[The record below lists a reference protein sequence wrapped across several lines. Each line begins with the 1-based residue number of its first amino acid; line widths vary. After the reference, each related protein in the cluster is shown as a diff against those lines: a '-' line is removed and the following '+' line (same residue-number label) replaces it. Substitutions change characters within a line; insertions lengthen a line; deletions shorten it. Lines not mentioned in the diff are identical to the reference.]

1 MGRAVKWW
9 FPARYFGLHHKNH
22 ALEQWKQAHP
32 HGDAAD
38 WKRSEHERPG
48 D

>member
-9 FPARYFGLHHKNH
+9 FPARFFGIQHKNH
-22 ALEQWKQAHP
+22 ALERWLHDHP
-32 HGDAAD
+32 DGDAGE
-38 WKRSEHERPG
+38 WKRRQDSGGH